1 LADELA
7 EELARRQDDDARG
20 DCPLSQLYRWA
31 QTRNADLSIGTF
43 HDALRLLHERQRIYL
58 HPWTGPLYDLP
69 EPHFA
74 LLVGH
79 EVAYYASSRR
89 TATVLME
96 RVGC

>member
-1 LADELA
+1 VGSEMCIRD
-7 EELARRQDDDARG
+7 
-20 DCPLSQLYRWA
+20 S
-31 QTRNADLSIGTF
+31 
-43 HDALRLLHERQRIYL
+43 
-58 HPWTGPLYDLP
+58 PWTGPLYDLP